1 MATNSDNGNDGHGTA
16 DPIGTAPS
24 MANSMNAA
32 DSNATHTDK
41 SDTASESAESD
52 DEITSLWRQHDYRAW
67 FAADTSLMIGSLIG
81 ALAFDLLGYTISHD
95 TAVAGL
101 AATTYAL
108 ARGAATLAGGWLT
121 DHADRKKL
129 MVAGGLT
136 SFAVLASFVAAWL
149 LGLVNVAGLF
159 IFAVARGLTSGTFSS
174 VTDAALPQIV
184 KGNQLPKA
192 FATNQTRDAIGGI
205 LASPLSGLLYALG
218 PEIPFAFSAVMML
231 AMACAA
237 PFITTDLHPGNTT
250 SDTSSNTASGTGNQP
265 NTAHGRSLTAGFRW
279 FARWPQALLLLT
291 LALLVNFALSI
302 GSTVAILQ
310 QQVLGTPTWL
320 IGLMGAAS
328 GASMIAGSLFSDPL
342 SKHFTGG
349 RIVQL
354 SLLPT
359 VIGYAAIT
367 FTDNIWA
374 TIVGFATASAL
385 LIPCNAVLGAYT
397 MLLIPNDLRGRVD
410 SIDTLCS
417 MVLGSLASACAGT
430 LLKYTGYRFA
440 MATALAAIIVAVAM
454 CLVSK
459 TMRDIP
465 SQSRFS
471 EVRPLPLD

>member
-1 MATNSDNGNDGHGTA
+1 MRVRRKETHGTVFF
-16 DPIGTAPS
+16 S
-24 MANSMNAA
+24 AA

-41 SDTASESAESD
+41 SDTASESVEGNASNA
-52 DEITSLWRQHDYRAW
+52 SLWHQRDYRAW

-95 TAVAGL
+95 TAIAGL

-129 MVAGGLT
+129 MVAGGMT

-159 IFAVARGLTSGTFSS
+159 IFAVARGFTSGTFSS

-184 KGNQLPKA
+184 SGNQLTKA
-192 FATNQTRDAIGGI
+192 YATNQTRDAIGQI
-205 LASPLSGLLYALG
+205 LANPLSGLLYAFG
-218 PEIPFAFSAVMML
+218 PEPPFAFSAVMML

-237 PFITTDLHPGNTT
+237 PCITTDLHPGNTA
-250 SDTSSNTASGTGNQP
+250 SDTGNTASDTGNQP
-265 NTAHGRSLTAGFRW
+265 NASHARSLTAGFRW
-279 FARWPQALLLLT
+279 FMRWPQALLLLT
-291 LALLVNFALSI
+291 LTLLVNFALAL
-302 GSTVAILQ
+302 GSTVAMLQ
-310 QQVLGTPTWL
+310 QQVLGTPTGL

-328 GASMIAGSLFSDPL
+328 GASMIAGSLFSTPL
-342 SKHFTGG
+342 SKHFAGG
-349 RIVQL
+349 RIIQL
-354 SLLPT
+354 GLLPT
-359 VIGYAAIT
+359 VIGYAGIT

-374 TIVGFATASAL
+374 TIVGFAMTSSL

-410 SIDTLCS
+410 SIGTLCS

-440 MATALAAIIVAVAM
+440 MATALAAIVVAVTL
-454 CLVSK
+454 CLASK
-459 TMRDIP
+459 TLRDIP